1 MRQLCTWFPL
11 RLLVKPL
18 QAPLKLHH
26 VFDFGLTEMI
36 LRKFG
41 ASAAAVTDS
50 PNYYFPLMSK
60 HY

>member
-18 QAPLKLHH
+18 QDPLKLHP
-26 VFDFGLTEMI
+26 VFDYRRI
-36 LRKFG
+36 VRKFG